1 MNSILQLKGLVIPG
15 ALQEWHVEYPKH
27 FCVVEGSTARIPC
40 SFTHPEFPK
49 RVGAAHQVDRVV
61 WCRNPQTCQRT
72 TPAVYDSLAV
82 RANSTSVYLGDHT
95 GNCTLKI
102 NNFSQDERIAT
113 YRFRIETSV
122 ILDGIAWMYTGKP
135 GVHIT
140 VTKAEVR
147 VSSSENVVKEGGRV
161 TLTCTANCSFHQLEV
176 NWYRNGQALLEK
188 GPALHLSDLTI
199 HDTGNYT
206 CSLATSTGKMS
217 VPWSLVVEGSLTL
230 IVALVVVCL
239 AVFFLLFAGLV
250 VARRRHAPKKA
261 SDVIVKQEVDS
272 KPEVMGASEEVSYS
286 AVHFKPKSS
295 RSVRGQEDEIIYSEV
310 SAPKLK
316 H

>member
-1 MNSILQLKGLVIPG
+1 
-15 ALQEWHVEYPKH
+15 
-27 FCVVEGSTARIPC
+27 
-40 SFTHPEFPK
+40 
-49 RVGAAHQVDRVV
+49 
-61 WCRNPQTCQRT
+61 
-72 TPAVYDSLAV
+72 
-82 RANSTSVYLGDHT
+82 HT

-122 ILDGIAWMYTGKP
+122 ILDGIAWMHTGKP

>member
-1 MNSILQLKGLVIPG
+1 NNQIQKEDIREQKKMNPSTVSVLLLLAGLVIPG

-49 RVGAAHQVDRVV
+49 GVGAAHQVDRVV
-61 WCRNPQTCQRT
+61 WCRNHQICQGT
-72 TPAVYDSLAV
+72 TPAVYDSRAV
-82 RANSTSVYLGDHT
+82 RANSPSVYLGDRT

-102 NNFSQDERIAT
+102 NNFSQDERIST
-113 YRFRIETSV
+113 YRFRFDTSV
-122 ILDGIAWMYTGKP
+122 PTWRYTGQP
-135 GVHIT
+135 GVNIT

-147 VSSSENVVKEGGRV
+147 VSSSENVVREGGRV

-176 NWYRNGQALLEK
+176 NWYRNGQALLEN
-188 GPALHLSDLTI
+188 GPALHLSDLTFN
-199 HDTGNYT
+199 DTGNYT

-230 IVALVVVCL
+230 IFAVGRVVVCL

-250 VARRRHAPKKA
+250 VAR
-261 SDVIVKQEVDS
+261 S
-272 KPEVMGASEEVSYS
+272 
-286 AVHFKPKSS
+286 
-295 RSVRGQEDEIIYSEV
+295 IIKETCT
-310 SAPKLK
+310 KEGI
-316 H
+316 

>member
-1 MNSILQLKGLVIPG
+1 MNPSTVSVLLLLAGLVIPG

-49 RVGAAHQVDRVV
+49 RDGAAHQVDRVV
-61 WCRNPQTCQRT
+61 WCRNHQTCQST
-72 TPAVYDSLAV
+72 TPAVYDSQAAT
-82 RANSTSVYLGDHT
+82 ANSKFVYLGDRT
-95 GNCTLKI
+95 GNCTLQI
-102 NNFSQDERIAT
+102 NNLSQDEGIAT
-113 YRFRIETSV
+113 YRFRFETIV
-122 ILDGIAWMYTGKP
+122 ILDGIAWMYTGQP
-135 GVHIT
+135 GVNIT
-140 VTKAEVR
+140 VTKGDEAEVR
-147 VSSSENVVKEGGRV
+147 VSSSENVVREGGRV

-199 HDTGNYT
+199 RDTGNYT

-261 SDVIVKQEVDS
+261 SDVILKQEVDS
-272 KPEVMGASEEVSYS
+272 KPEVMGASEEVS
-286 AVHFKPKSS
+286 
-295 RSVRGQEDEIIYSEV
+295 
-310 SAPKLK
+310 
-316 H
+316 